1 MSSAFQLSSAYRPYR
16 PPLTESSTIVAGMA
30 IRTAATSSF
39 PAQPRA
45 NVAESASEQ
54 QPASSAASRSRPDVG
69 EGGWSVGA
77 VVASGEAPVWDIVL
91 GGHEG
96 DRTCTSACG
105 RAEPTHKD
113 TLLTMS
119 ATAPGVPSRHG
130 LPMTGR
136 RPTLERADLDARRA
150 DVVIVTF
157 DTAQILDVTGPL
169 EVFSSA
175 SRFLPAVR
183 YRTQVVTTR
192 GGPVRASCG
201 LEFASSPITD
211 VTGPVD
217 TLMVAGGADM
227 DAAVADTELL
237 AQVRRLATDARR
249 VTSVCSGAFV
259 LAAAGLLEGR
269 RATTHW
275 AECGLLD
282 DTYADVTVDPDAI
295 YVHDGNVWT
304 SAGVTAGIDL
314 ALALVADDHG
324 HQAAATV
331 ARQLVVYLQRS
342 GGQAQFS
349 ALLAGQ
355 AADTE
360 PVRDLLSWLRDH
372 LTDDLSVAALARQIN
387 LSERQ
392 FTRVFKAEVGAT
404 AADHVEAVRLESACR
419 LLETTNRTIEQIAK
433 TCGFG
438 TPETMNRTFRR
449 RLDTTPGEHRHHF
462 RGDIPVPIAT
472 P

>member
-1 MSSAFQLSSAYRPYR
+1 M
-16 PPLTESSTIVAGMA
+16 
-30 IRTAATSSF
+30 
-39 PAQPRA
+39 
-45 NVAESASEQ
+45 
-54 QPASSAASRSRPDVG
+54 
-69 EGGWSVGA
+69 
-77 VVASGEAPVWDIVL
+77 
-91 GGHEG
+91 
-96 DRTCTSACG
+96 TSAPNLISW
-105 RAEPTHKD
+105 EPTLD
-113 TLLTMS
+113 T
-119 ATAPGVPSRHG
+119 PV
-130 LPMTGR
+130 
-136 RPTLERADLDARRA
+136 ERE
-150 DVVIVTF
+150 VIMATF
-157 DTAQILDVTGPL
+157 DGAQILDVTGPL

-175 SRFLPAVR
+175 SRFLPGVR
-183 YRTQVVTTR
+183 YRTRVVTTR

-201 LEFASSPITD
+201 LEFASSPISE
-211 VTGPVD
+211 VTGPLD
-217 TLMVAGGADM
+217 TLMVAGGSDM
-227 DAAVADTELL
+227 DAAVADTDLL
-237 AQVRRLATDARR
+237 VHVRRLASDARR

-282 DTYADVTVDPDAI
+282 DTYARVTVEPDAI

-314 ALALVADDHG
+314 TLALVADDHG

-349 ALLAGQ
+349 SLLAGQ
-355 AADTE
+355 AAATE

-372 LTDDLSVAALARQIN
+372 LSDDLSVAALARQIN

-392 FTRVFKAEVGAT
+392 FTRVFKTEVGAT
-404 AADHVEAVRLESACR
+404 AADHVEAIRLETACR

-449 RLDTTPGEHRHHF
+449 RLDTTPGKHRHHF
-462 RGDIPVPIAT
+462 RGDFPAPIAT